1 MTMRL
6 TTHWTEIRQLS
17 SGEQPGAWQG
27 FVERY
32 RGFVESA
39 LRRMIWSTDRAQ
51 DATDEFWAYLF
62 QSDVLARLQPPMRFR
77 AFLSGTLRNY
87 ALDWLRRNT
96 QRRHVILHDA
106 HVAPEPDMPEREELA
121 LWGHQLLHLAL
132 QRLERA
138 QPRWAMAL
146 RRFYGLG
153 EDVLAP
159 PAPRTGAWDLAMALG
174 LANNPLNALHQL
186 LFRAR
191 RGLRECLT
199 EEVRQTVST
208 RPDLREELTTVFAVL
223 GTSIP
228 GLLEADPS

>member
-1 MTMRL
+1 MSL

-17 SGEQPGAWQG
+17 TGEQSGAWQA
-27 FVERY
+27 FLDRY
-32 RGFVESA
+32 RGFVEA
-39 LRRMIWSTDRAQ
+39 TLRRLIWSTDRAT
-51 DATDEFWAYLF
+51 DARDEFWSYLF
-62 QSDVLARLQPPMRFR
+62 QSRVLARLQPPMRFR
-77 AFLSGTLRNY
+77 AFLSATLRNY
-87 ALDWLRRNT
+87 ALDWRRRNM
-96 QRRHVILHDA
+96 QRRHESLHDVHA
-106 HVAPEPDMPEREELA
+106 APEPDLAERDEMA

-132 QRLERA
+132 QRLDRT
-138 QPRWAMAL
+138 QPRWAKAL
-146 RRFYGLG
+146 RSFYGLG
-153 EDVLAP
+153 SDAMAALGT
-159 PAPRTGAWDLAMALG
+159 RTGAWDLAMELG

-208 RPDLREELTTVFAVL
+208 RPDLRDELMAVFAVL